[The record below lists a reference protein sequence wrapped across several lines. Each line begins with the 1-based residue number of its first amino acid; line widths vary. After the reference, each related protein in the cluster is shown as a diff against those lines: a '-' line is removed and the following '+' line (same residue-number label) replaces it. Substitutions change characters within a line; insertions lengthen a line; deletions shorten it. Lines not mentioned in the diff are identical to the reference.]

1 MSRATGWDLTA
12 FDLAERLSSN
22 QLAAAL
28 NSWSLGKSTY
38 DIHKALGIPEYVV
51 ANTLAEERDRRWMR
65 QRISGGV
72 K

>member
-1 MSRATGWDLTA
+1 MSRPTQW
-12 FDLAERLSSN
+12 DLAERLAPR
-22 QLAAAL
+22 QLEAAM

-65 QRISGGV
+65 QRIDGGV